1 MKQEFQNLVSNA
13 KSSIEQMDYI
23 IAGPQGEGYVKNVIN
38 SITIALQHNNAL
50 LEFAK
55 RYMSDTSLTTTLQ
68 ILPIFRQLE
77 EDTMAAQKFIYQ
89 YSGILK
95 LLQEKA

>member
-13 KSSIEQMDYI
+13 KASIEQMDYI

-38 SITIALQHNNAL
+38 SMTIALQHNNAL

-77 EDTMAAQKFIYQ
+77 EETMAAQKFIYQ

>member
-13 KSSIEQMDYI
+13 KASIEQMDYI

-50 LEFAK
+50 YCIEGK
-55 RYMSDTSLTTTLQ
+55 TDIQ
-68 ILPIFRQLE
+68 HILH
-77 EDTMAAQKFIYQ
+77 
-89 YSGILK
+89 
-95 LLQEKA
+95 

>member
-1 MKQEFQNLVSNA
+1 MKQEFKNLVSNA

-23 IAGPQGEGYVKNVIN
+23 ISGPQGDGYIKNTIN
-38 SITIALQHNNAL
+38 SITVALQHNNAL

-55 RYMSDTSLTTTLQ
+55 RYMSDNSLTTTLQ
-68 ILPIFRQLE
+68 ILPIFRELE
-77 EDTMAAQKFIYQ
+77 EETMAAQKFIYQ
-89 YSGILK
+89 YTGILK